1 MVLLN
6 SGDLDVNSHMGDN
19 HPTEFIVRSGILNPR
34 LQKIG
39 PKKLSN
45 LRIAGILGKVTYN
58 DVCDSFSGTAKPQRF
73 GQSSG
78 FKTVQGWKFHVI

>member
-1 MVLLN
+1 MLN
-6 SGDLDVNSHMGDN
+6 SGDLDVNFHMVDD
-19 HPTEFIVRSGILNPR
+19 HLTEFIVCSEILNPR

-78 FKTVQGWKFHVI
+78 FKMVQGWKFHLI